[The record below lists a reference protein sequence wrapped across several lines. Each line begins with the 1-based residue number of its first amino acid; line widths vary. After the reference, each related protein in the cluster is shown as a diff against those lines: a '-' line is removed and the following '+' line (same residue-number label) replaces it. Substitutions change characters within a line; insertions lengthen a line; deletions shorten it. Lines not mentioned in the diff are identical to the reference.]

1 MASVIDSALNPPL
14 IDFRY
19 ATVSGLS
26 GDEMFIESVSSN
38 FERTGDDLTALIADC
53 TFSEELEKLF
63 SSDPETLCNLDE
75 LESLAAQLERDNEC
89 HSTVSKE
96 KAVINRLTAWLAENN
111 LKVDYATA
119 SVEEIAK
126 WVRYFYATLRKSD
139 GSFYSPNTIV
149 GIRAALFRYFM
160 KLRGLNIIAHEAF
173 HSANLM
179 VKNVCNAYLKS
190 GGRVQHYEA
199 IESDDLVKLAS
210 YFDRSTPTRLQEEVY
225 FNVLFYFGNRGREWL
240 RGLTVRSFREKALS
254 NGAMAIELQG
264 STSKNVKGSSDM
276 RLCDD
281 NKQALMVAKPES
293 RHCPVQAFQLYLSK
307 ITAVPGWNQ
316 EDFFLRPKPR
326 VNADGIWYTKVPVG
340 INTLGPL
347 LKKISS
353 NANLSKLYTP
363 HCVRPTVVTELH
375 EAGFSVEK
383 IAKVTG
389 HKNSASV
396 ERYIRRGKKRDS
408 IMAGMSD
415 QLTVALAGTM
425 PAPSSTLSEAP
436 ARAVATTDP
445 CALSDAPTRAVA
457 TTDPCGSAS
466 MSTVKKSLVVEES
479 TTTLVAAPTKRMKI
493 LANGETN
500 VVQFIFE

>member
-264 STSKNVKGSSDM
+264 STSKN
-276 RLCDD
+276 
-281 NKQALMVAKPES
+281 
-293 RHCPVQAFQLYLSK
+293 LYLSK

-389 HKNSASV
+389 H
-396 ERYIRRGKKRDS
+396 
-408 IMAGMSD
+408 
-415 QLTVALAGTM
+415 
-425 PAPSSTLSEAP
+425 
-436 ARAVATTDP
+436 
-445 CALSDAPTRAVA
+445 
-457 TTDPCGSAS
+457 
-466 MSTVKKSLVVEES
+466 
-479 TTTLVAAPTKRMKI
+479 
-493 LANGETN
+493 
-500 VVQFIFE
+500 